1 MKLSMFFI
9 LLLLSCGEVFASEP
23 DYILR
28 GRAILSQWGEIYCI
42 KKYVLQGID
51 NNDVNDSL
59 HLFDYSDRVSSLIYS
74 DISKGNVFYY
84 IDKNI
89 SDFGNLV
96 NGKRLNLI
104 ACVELVDSV
113 KYIEFIK
120 KQDRY
125 FYQNNAGVGS
135 VIRSCGQKIPFG
147 GYWRMISRYG
157 IYESRRFKK
166 GDIFPAWKSND
177 GFNGGE
183 WILESR
189 DDGGP
194 IKLDVPYFK
203 FD

>member
-1 MKLSMFFI
+1 MKLSIFFI

-28 GRAILSQWGEIYCI
+28 GRAILSQWGEVYCV
-42 KKYVLQGID
+42 KKYALQGAD

-74 DISKGNVFYY
+74 GTSKDNVFYY
-84 IDKNI
+84 IDKHI
-89 SDFGNLV
+89 SEFGNLV
-96 NGKRLNLI
+96 NGERLNLI

-135 VIRSCGQKIPFG
+135 VIRSRGQKNPFG
-147 GYWRMISRYG
+147 GYWRMISRYDM
-157 IYESRRFKK
+157 YESRRFKK
-166 GDIFPAWKSND
+166 GDIFPEWKSND

-194 IKLDVPYFK
+194 IKLDVPYF
-203 FD
+203 